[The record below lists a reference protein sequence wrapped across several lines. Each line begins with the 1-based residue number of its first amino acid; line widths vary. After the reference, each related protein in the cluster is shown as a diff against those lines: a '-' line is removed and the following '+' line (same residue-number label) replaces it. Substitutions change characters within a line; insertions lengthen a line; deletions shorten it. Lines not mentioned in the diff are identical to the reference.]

1 MICYG
6 LTLSLGHM
14 SLSFMD
20 LNGVSDITF
29 CLKDLQR
36 SNDIIFVG
44 FVNCKL

>member
-6 LTLSLGHM
+6 LSLSLGHM
-14 SLSFMD
+14 SLSFLD
-20 LNGVSDITF
+20 LNCVSDNTF
-29 CLKDLQR
+29 YLKELQR